1 MPFLMSRW
9 PRCGMNR
16 YVSFLP
22 LAAVAASCAV
32 TSPTDSLDWAG
43 FIAAFPGASHL
54 QYEYVNGP
62 TKVVGYA
69 DVPASISAGNARFER
84 WCAVHGGRSDLAPR
98 LASSSAAVSSFNNAL
113 GVKMN
118 AERARGLPWKATVA
132 VACVDRPTGRELVAA
147 MVSEPGSLGEA
158 REVQGKQIDKLTRA
172 FFDKQQAADFATV
185 YAQREEERL
194 QRAAAESRDRV
205 AARDAATRK
214 LQLNPRIGD
223 RTALGTIID
232 LRPPL
237 ALVQYD
243 ERYRSLSNRPAAEWL
258 RIDGLSAASGG
269 P

>member
-1 MPFLMSRW
+1 
-9 PRCGMNR
+9 MNLHI
-16 YVSFLP
+16 SFLP
-22 LAAVAASCAV
+22 LAAVVAGCAV
-32 TSPTDSLDWAG
+32 TSPSDSLDWAG
-43 FIAAFPGASHL
+43 FVAAFPGEAHL

-69 DVPASISAGNARFER
+69 DVPASIAAGNARFER
-84 WCAVHGGRSDLAPR
+84 WCAGHGGRSDLAQR
-98 LASSSAAVSSFNNAL
+98 LTSSSPAVNSFNAAL
-113 GVKMN
+113 GVKLN

-132 VACVDRPTGRELVAA
+132 VACVDRPTGQEFIAA
-147 MVSEPGSLGEA
+147 MVSEPGSSGEA
-158 REVQGKQIDKLTRA
+158 REVQGKHIDKLTRV
-172 FFDKQQAADFATV
+172 FFDKQQSADFATV
-185 YAQREEERL
+185 YAQREEERV

-214 LQLNPRIGD
+214 LQLSPRIGD
-223 RTALGTIID
+223 RTALGVIVD

>member
-1 MPFLMSRW
+1 
-9 PRCGMNR
+9 MNR

-69 DVPASISAGNARFER
+69 DVSASISAGNARFER
-84 WCAVHGGRSDLAPR
+84 WCAVHGGRSDLAQR

-147 MVSEPGSLGEA
+147 MVSEPGSPGVA

-269 P
+269 S